1 MTTSLVTFE
10 QKVIVKNMSP
20 QEIIDLFD
28 GLIPSDGLIIKN
40 VRGKKL
46 VAECVEND
54 VTELIEIGEDG
65 EELILLNRKADL
77 TYYLSENKEFG
88 INDKIRIDGKGDFTI
103 IITPKFSFLYN
114 CKDSTTIEMDRGSDI
129 GDLKLYL
136 GDHYPDYKVLR
147 KIV

>member
-1 MTTSLVTFE
+1 MPTSLVTFE

-46 VAECVEND
+46 VVECVEND
-54 VTELIEIGEDG
+54 VTELVEITEGGDEVV
-65 EELILLNRKADL
+65 LLNRKAEIQ
-77 TYYLSENKEFG
+77 YHLSTNKRFS
-88 INDKIRIDGKGDFTI
+88 INDKIRINGKGDFTI

-114 CKDSTTIEMDRGSDI
+114 SDDLTTIDMDNVTDI
-129 GDLKLYL
+129 DDLKLYL
-136 GDHYPDYKVLR
+136 DDHYPEYMVLR
-147 KIV
+147 KIA